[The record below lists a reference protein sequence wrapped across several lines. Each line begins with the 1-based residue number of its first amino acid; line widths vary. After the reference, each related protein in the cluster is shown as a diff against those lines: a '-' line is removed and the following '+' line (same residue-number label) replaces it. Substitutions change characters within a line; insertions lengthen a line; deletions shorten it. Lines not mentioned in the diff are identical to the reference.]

1 MHNII
6 ALKRPN
12 LPREAALLFAR
23 VEGKD
28 SDNDGYHVCLDGGEL
43 LSAQKAGGCLLVPET
58 GDEVLIADNGGR
70 AFILSVLTREGDTGR
85 IALPGTSAIE
95 GDEITFTAGRG
106 IALEAPRI
114 SLTGIIGE
122 ARFKGL
128 SLLSQWCDA
137 RVSKITTAAEIWDRV
152 VGRLTE
158 RIRDSYRRIENTEQ
172 TTAGRIRTI
181 VKGRFSISSKNA
193 SLTAEE
199 EVKVDGKKI
208 HLG

>member
-1 MHNII
+1 MNKII
-6 ALKRPN
+6 PIKHHH
-12 LPREAALLFAR
+12 LPREASLLYGR

-28 SDNDGYHVCLDGGEL
+28 DDVYIIRLDNGDI
-43 LSAQKAGGCLLVPET
+43 LSAQRAGGCLLVPET
-58 GDEVLIADNGGR
+58 GDEALIADNGTR
-70 AFILSVLTREGDTGR
+70 AFILTVLTREGDAGR

-95 GDEITFTAGRG
+95 GDEIAFTASQG

-137 RVSKITTAAEIWDRV
+137 RISKITTVAEIWERV

-181 VKGRFSISSKNA
+181 VKGRFSVTAKNA
-193 SLTAEE
+193 AVTAEE